1 MSSAWAL
8 IFSIVWAGVSQRL
21 MLQRE
26 DQLRA
31 EFCQQRK
38 ADKAEF
44 AAQLAQQATLCSP
57 DKVGHGVFPTQAWTI
72 CASIHDVGAQ
82 APATATTPTTQQIGA
97 LHARVEAMHA
107 SELLSEAEFTAV
119 EDCLADF
126 IEVQVQTSTLLTMHE
141 WNFSCEIRHDL
152 IVCAD

>member
-21 MLQRE
+21 TLQRE

-31 EFCQQRK
+31 EFSQQRK

-57 DKVGHGVFPTQAWTI
+57 DKVGHGVCPTRSAFL
-72 CASIHDVGAQ
+72 
-82 APATATTPTTQQIGA
+82 TQPG
-97 LHARVEAMHA
+97 
-107 SELLSEAEFTAV
+107 
-119 EDCLADF
+119 
-126 IEVQVQTSTLLTMHE
+126 
-141 WNFSCEIRHDL
+141 WG
-152 IVCAD
+152 

>member
-1 MSSAWAL
+1 M
-8 IFSIVWAGVSQRL
+8 
-21 MLQRE
+21 
-26 DQLRA
+26 
-31 EFCQQRK
+31 
-38 ADKAEF
+38 
-44 AAQLAQQATLCSP
+44 
-57 DKVGHGVFPTQAWTI
+57 I
-72 CASIHDVGAQ
+72 CVASIHYVGTQ

-141 WNFSCEIRHDL
+141 WNFSCEIRHD
-152 IVCAD
+152 